1 MNRREF
7 SALLPLLAAAPAL
20 SSAAP
25 AGAQTAHAALQP
37 LASGEYPGSAPKG
50 PTSTGRTA
58 QHYLQGMLPHDIR
71 LEAHTTTLEPGA
83 GPEPIGTHKHSEMWF
98 VREGELGLMTKGVN
112 RTLKP
117 GEMGLCVAGDEHSVW
132 NASKTERTSYFVV
145 TVGPPE

>member
-7 SALLPLLAAAPAL
+7 SALLPLLMAAPAL
-20 SSAAP
+20 SAEAP
-25 AGAQTAHAALQP
+25 EHGGKLEMLT
-37 LASGEYPGSAPKG
+37 SGEYPGSAPKG
-50 PTSTGRTA
+50 PTATGRTA
-58 QHYLQGMLPHDIR
+58 QHYLTGMLPSDIR

-83 GPEPIGTHKHSEMWF
+83 GMEPIGTHKHSEMWF
-98 VREGELGLMTKGVN
+98 VREGELGLMTKGVR

-132 NASKTERTSYFVV
+132 NASKTDRTSYFVV